1 MSVRWVDGSANVS
14 RVEHAVRV
22 NRRSEAEVYDSL
34 PSPVRALLRTC
45 VSDLS
50 ASDAA
55 GLVRQFGPRNALH
68 LIKAADRAAAR
79 EVLAEHYPGHP
90 RLAAR

>member
-14 RVEHAVRV
+14 RAERGVHV

-34 PSPVRALLRTC
+34 PSPVRAILRTC
-45 VSDLS
+45 ISDLS

-55 GLVRQFGPRNALH
+55 ALVKQFGPRNALH
-68 LIKAADRAAAR
+68 LIRAADRAAAR
-79 EVLAEHYPGHP
+79 EVLAAHYPGHP